1 MSASTQAYR
10 RFDPR
15 ISANFQEK
23 SMKITMREWLCAV
36 ALGAFA
42 VGAQA
47 QSTDASKPAGTA
59 AMDATAKA
67 EADFKVA
74 KEACDAK
81 SGAEK
86 NACLKDAMDARD
98 RATGKASA
106 TTSTPATTT
115 PK

>member
-1 MSASTQAYR
+1 
-10 RFDPR
+10 
-15 ISANFQEK
+15 
-23 SMKITMREWLCAV
+23 MKITMREWLCAV

-47 QSTDASKPAGTA
+47 QTTDASKPAGTA
-59 AMDATAKA
+59 AIDATAKA
-67 EADFKVA
+67 EADFKLA
-74 KEACDAK
+74 KDACDAK

-98 RATGKASA
+98 RATGKAATGKASS
-106 TTSTPATTT
+106 TTSPTTTTTT

>member
-1 MSASTQAYR
+1 
-10 RFDPR
+10 
-15 ISANFQEK
+15 
-23 SMKITMREWLCAV
+23 MKIMMREWLCAV

-42 VGAQA
+42 LGAQA

-59 AMDATAKA
+59 ATEATAKA
-67 EADFKVA
+67 EADYKVA
-74 KEACDAK
+74 KDACDAK

-98 RATGKASA
+98 RATGKSSS
-106 TTSTPATTT
+106 TTSPTTTTTT